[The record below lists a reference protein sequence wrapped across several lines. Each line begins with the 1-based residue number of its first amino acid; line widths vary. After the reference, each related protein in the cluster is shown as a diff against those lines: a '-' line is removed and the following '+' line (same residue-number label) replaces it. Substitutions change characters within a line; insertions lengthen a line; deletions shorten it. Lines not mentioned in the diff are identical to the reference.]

1 MLQIYNSFSQQK
13 EKFTPITPGEISLYV
28 CGITVYDYCH
38 IGHARVFVAF
48 DVIVRFLRAS
58 GWKVKY
64 VRNIT
69 DIDDK
74 IIKRA
79 IENNESIQT
88 LTTRFIQAMNDDAA
102 ALNALSPDVEPRATE
117 YMDHII
123 AMVKTLEEKGFAY
136 VADNGDVYF
145 AVEQYHKYGQLS
157 HKDLEQL
164 QSGARV
170 EINEAKKSPLDFVLW
185 KKAKK
190 EEPHWQ
196 SPYGE
201 GRPGWHIECSAMSVD
216 CLGAS
221 FDIHG
226 GGSDLIFPHHEN
238 ERAQSESAT
247 GKNFVNTW
255 MHVGFVQVDKEKMSK
270 SLNNFFTIRDVLAE
284 YNSEIIRYFLT
295 ASHYRSPINYS
306 KEQLEQ
312 SKSSLERLYT
322 ALRGVQTTP
331 IDESSPD
338 AAPYYHRFFAAMNDD
353 FNTPEAMAV
362 LFDLATTINIARD
375 KKSPK
380 LEALCSTL
388 KQLANILGL
397 LESDADVYLKGDQEN
412 IEEIDALI
420 EERIAARN
428 AKDWAKADEI
438 RKILTQMGI
447 VIEDA
452 AGQTTWRRG

>member
-1 MLQIYNSFSQQK
+1 MLQIYNSFTQQK
-13 EKFTPITPGEISLYV
+13 ELFTPLKPGHISIYV

-48 DVIVRFLRAS
+48 DTIVRFLRAS
-58 GWKVKY
+58 GWQVKY

-79 IENNESIQT
+79 IENKESIQA
-88 LTTRFIQAMNDDAA
+88 LTGRFIQAMNDDAK
-102 ALNALSPDVEPRATE
+102 ALNALSPDLEPRATE

-123 AMVKTLEEKGFAY
+123 RMVKTLEDKGFAY
-136 VADNGDVYF
+136 VANNGDVYF
-145 AVEQYHKYGQLS
+145 AVDKYQAYGQLS

-170 EINEAKKSPLDFVLW
+170 EINEAKRSALDFVLW
-185 KKAKK
+185 KKAKTD
-190 EEPHWQ
+190 EPHWQ

-226 GGSDLIFPHHEN
+226 GGSDLLFPHHEN
-238 ERAQSESAT
+238 ERAQSECAT
-247 GKNFVNTW
+247 GETFVNTW

-270 SLNNFFTIRDVLAE
+270 SLNNFFTIREVLAE
-284 YNSEIIRYFLT
+284 YDAEVIRYFLT
-295 ASHYRSPINYS
+295 ASHYRSPVNYS
-306 KEQLEQ
+306 KDQLEQ
-312 SKSSLERLYT
+312 AKNALERLYT
-322 ALRGVQTTP
+322 AIRGISTVAV
-331 IDESSPD
+331 DE
-338 AAPYYHRFFAAMNDD
+338 AAPEVAPYFHRFFAAMNDD

-375 KKSPK
+375 KKSEK
-380 LEALCSTL
+380 LIILASALKHL
-388 KQLANILGL
+388 GNILGL
-397 LESDADVYLKGDQEN
+397 LGNDPEVYLKGDQEN
-412 IEEIDALI
+412 AAEIDALI

-438 RKILTQMGI
+438 RKTLTAMGI
-447 VIEDA
+447 VIEDSQGA
-452 AGQTTWRRG
+452 TTWRRS